1 MSNINAWA
9 SELLG
14 KEKTLRDGTYI
25 SAFKSMLQHD
35 VVAIEYLKKDKT
47 KTTIVCTLNKEHIPQ
62 NVQSAIPPHQTPSDT
77 SITVWSVDRGGWRR
91 LSFDSII
98 SVKLSSKTFTPKNI
112 GVGDSI
118 VGAQPSSVH
127 TLSTKLSKMQA
138 KELGKWLQKM
148 ADSQKE
154 ALNITIEQCLNT
166 GMLISITNNTTKQ
179 TLEL

>member
-1 MSNINAWA
+1 MTDINAWA

-14 KEKTLRDGTYI
+14 KEKTLMDGTYI

-47 KTTIVCTLNKEHIPQ
+47 KTTIVCTLNKVHIPQ

-98 SVKLSSKTFTPKNI
+98 SVKLSSKTFTPKNN
-112 GVGDSI
+112 GEGDSI
-118 VGAQPSSVH
+118 VEVPATVH

-138 KELGKWLQKM
+138 KELSKWLQKM

-154 ALNITIEQCLNT
+154 ALIITIEQCLNT

>member
-1 MSNINAWA
+1 MTDINAWA

-14 KEKTLRDGTYI
+14 KGKTLKDINTFRN
-25 SAFKSMLQHD
+25 MLKCD
-35 VVAIEYLKKDKT
+35 IVMVEYLKKDKT
-47 KTTIVCTLNKEHIPQ
+47 KTTIECTLDKKYIPH
-62 NVQSAIPPHQTPSDT
+62 NVQSAIPPQQSPSDT

-98 SVKLSSKTFTPKNI
+98 GVALSSKTDTPKNN
-112 GVGDSI
+112 GVGDSM
-118 VGAQPSSVH
+118 VEVPATVH

-154 ALNITIEQCLNT
+154 ALIITIEQCLNT